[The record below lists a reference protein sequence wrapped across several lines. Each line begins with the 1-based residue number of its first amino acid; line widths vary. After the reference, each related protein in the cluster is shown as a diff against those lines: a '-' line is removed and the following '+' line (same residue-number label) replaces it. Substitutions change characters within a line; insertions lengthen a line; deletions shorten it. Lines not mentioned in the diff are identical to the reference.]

1 MKSKIENNQLAINTI
16 RALAMDMVQK
26 ANSGH
31 PGTAMALAPLAF
43 TLYNNFMNF
52 NPINANWANRDR
64 FILSAGHAST
74 LLYSVLHLMGYDV
87 SMDDLKNFRQLHSKT
102 AGHPEIGLMPGIE
115 MTTGPLGQGIATSV
129 GMAIAEKWLKNYFN
143 RPGYDLIDYNIF
155 AVAGDGCM
163 MEGISHEAAS
173 YAGHLGLNN
182 LIWIYDDN
190 GITIEGDTNLTF
202 SEDIIKRF
210 DSYNWQVQ
218 TVSDVND
225 LDALNNVLTNAIA
238 EKFKPSLII
247 VKSHI
252 AYGSP
257 NKQDSHHAH
266 GEPLGVE
273 EIKATKN
280 NYGLDPKRH
289 FYVPDEVKHLA
300 KLKIANGK
308 KLEKEWNEL
317 FEKYSD
323 EYPELAKEFNQIQ
336 VQKLPVDC
344 EKNLPQFPID
354 SIGTATRKSNHK
366 ILNYVA
372 RRIPWFLGGAADLM
386 PSTKTGIDTE
396 TDFNRE
402 NCGRNFHFGIREH
415 AMGAI
420 VNGMALSKLRT
431 FGATFLVFSDY
442 MRASIR
448 LAALMKIPSLFI
460 FTHDSIGV
468 GEDGP
473 THQPIEHLAALRAMP
488 NLDVIRPADA
498 NELSVLWKQI
508 IETKTRPSALI
519 LSRQAIP
526 TIDRNKYKSAK
537 NALKGG
543 YILADS
549 GGKPEIILLSTGSE
563 VSICIEAYEKLI
575 TQNKKVRVVSLPCWS
590 VFDQQPSEYREK
602 VLPSDVK
609 IKVAVEA
616 GAASGWHKYIGNS
629 NYSAVIGVARFG
641 KSAPAKQV
649 FEEFDI
655 TFEKIVDMVE
665 RCLKLHIRDLNFK

>member
-1 MKSKIENNQLAINTI
+1 MKSKIKNNKLAVNTI
-16 RALAMDMVQK
+16 RAFVMDMVQK

-31 PGTAMALAPLAF
+31 PGTAMALAPLAY
-43 TLYNNFMNF
+43 TIYNNFMKF
-52 NPINANWANRDR
+52 NPINADWVNRDR
-64 FILSAGHAST
+64 FILSAGHASA
-74 LLYSVLHLMGYDV
+74 LLYSILHLMGYDV
-87 SMDDLKNFRQLHSKT
+87 SIDELKNFRQLHSKA
-102 AGHPEIGLMPGIE
+102 AGHPEIGLIPGIE

-129 GMAIAEKWLKNYFN
+129 GMAIAEKWLKNRFN
-143 RPGYDLIDYNIF
+143 KPGYALIDYNIF

-190 GITIEGDTNLTF
+190 GITIEGETDLTF
-202 SEDIIKRF
+202 SEDITKRF
-210 DSYNWQVQ
+210 NSYNWQVQ
-218 TVSDVND
+218 TVPDVND
-225 LDALNNVLTNAIA
+225 LAVLNKALAKAIS
-238 EKFKPSLII
+238 EKYKPSLII

-257 NKQDSHHAH
+257 NKQDSHSAH

-273 EIKATKN
+273 EIKATKI
-280 NYGLDPKRH
+280 NYGLEPNRH
-289 FYVPDEVKHLA
+289 FYIPDEVKHLA
-300 KLKIANGK
+300 EIKIAEGK

-317 FEKYSD
+317 FEKYTD
-323 EYPELAKEFNQIQ
+323 KYPELAKEFNQIQ
-336 VQKLPVDC
+336 YQKLPVDWK
-344 EKNLPQFPID
+344 KNLPQFPTD

-366 ILNYVA
+366 ILNYVVKQ
-372 RRIPWFLGGAADLM
+372 IPWFLGGAADLM
-386 PSTKTGIDTE
+386 PSTKTEINNEKDY
-396 TDFNRE
+396 NRN

-415 AMGAI
+415 AMGSI
-420 VNGMALSKLRT
+420 VNGMALSKLRP

-448 LAALMKIPSLFI
+448 LAAMMSIPALFI

-473 THQPIEHLAALRAMP
+473 THQPIEHLAALRAMQ

-498 NELSVLWKQI
+498 NELSVLWKQV

-526 TIDRNKYKSAK
+526 TIDRNKYSTAE

-543 YILADS
+543 YVLADCN
-549 GGKPEIILLSTGSE
+549 GKPDIILIATGSE
-563 VSICIEAYEKLI
+563 VSICLEAYEKLI
-575 TQNKKVRVVSLPCWS
+575 AQNKKVRVVSLPCWN
-590 VFDQQPSEYREK
+590 VFDHQTAEYRET
-602 VLPSDVK
+602 VLPSDDK
-609 IKVAVEA
+609 IKIAVEA
-616 GAASGWHKYIGNS
+616 GAILGWHKYVGNS
-629 NYSAVIGVARFG
+629 NYSAVIGVDSFG

-649 FEEFDI
+649 FEEFEI
-655 TFEKIVDMVE
+655 TVEKILDTVE
-665 RCLKLHIRDLNFK
+665 RCKKGSQLF